1 MNADDADDRARFE
14 EDLAIV
20 AERFSPEMAER
31 LRTYTASQPFGADIG
46 QLALRNAYL
55 ALWLRDGLSRRDR
68 SLITVAMLVALHSE
82 DELRHHAQIAIQNGV
97 TVEELEELVYHA
109 TAYAGFPAAS
119 SGRSAI
125 QQSLLDMGVID
136 QSRAGRDKQRG

>member
-1 MNADDADDRARFE
+1 MSGEREKAWE
-14 EDLAIV
+14 EGLAIV
-20 AERFSPEMAER
+20 AEQFSPEMAER
-31 LRTYTASQPFGADIG
+31 LRTYTASQPFGAEIG
-46 QLALRNAYL
+46 ELALRNAYL

-68 SLITVAMLVALHSE
+68 SLVTVAMLVALGSE
-82 DELRHHAQIAIQNGV
+82 HELHHHAQIAIQNGV
-97 TVEELEELVYHA
+97 TVEEMEELVYHA

-136 QSRAGRDKQRG
+136 QSRAGRDKSDR

>member
-1 MNADDADDRARFE
+1 MEQDDKAQFE
-14 EDLAIV
+14 ADLAIV
-20 AERFSPEMAER
+20 AEQFSPEMAER
-31 LRTYTASQPFGADIG
+31 LRTYTASQPFGAEIG
-46 QLALRNAYL
+46 ELALKHAYL
-55 ALWLRDGLSRRDR
+55 GLWLRDGLSRRDR
-68 SLITVAMLVALHSE
+68 SLVTVAMLVALHSE
-82 DELRHHAQIAIQNGV
+82 HELHHHAQIAIQNGV

-136 QSRAGRDKQRG
+136 QSRASRDKTDS